1 MFFKIIKDRYILYRI
16 LNLMVKVFLP
26 SELEKHS
33 LNIKDLS
40 TKVLNKVLEFKFIP
54 TNQVMKVNGVKI

>member
-1 MFFKIIKDRYILYRI
+1 
-16 LNLMVKVFLP
+16 MVKVFLA